1 MPHIGTPPV
10 AGFKTTTKQSFSGDN
25 STTAFTL
32 NKASSSSTDL
42 EVFVDNIQQEPT
54 TAYSVSGTTLTF
66 TEAPPTGTNNVYVVN
81 RGGDQN
87 GLLPPQ
93 DLGTT
98 DYIFGDDISL
108 KSDSAV
114 INFGTDSDVTLT
126 HVADTGLILKNTHTT
141 GNSGIGAILTLQTG
155 DTDMAAGNTH
165 GQIRFQAPDEGTGTD
180 AILEGARIQAAAEGD
195 FSSSSN
201 ATKLQFFAS
210 ASGAVGTDPGTRMEL
225 GSDGNVTIKDL
236 DSSDGSSATLTL
248 QSGDTDIAADDILG
262 TIDFQAPDE
271 ATGTDAILVAAGI
284 QAVSEGDFSSSSNA
298 TALALKTGASET
310 ATEKLRISSAGRLG
324 LGTSSPDYLVDIEG
338 AVADDAV
345 TALLRISAD
354 DPASSGD
361 HAEMRFS
368 LGNGATDTGIRR
380 GHIDVLS
387 NNGTDARNLILNPSG
402 GNIGVGTTTP
412 STMLD
417 IVSPTKVR
425 SAIRGTDSTTD
436 NASKTFGI
444 LNRHYDTSEED
455 FVVIQSVSGSSTNV
469 IDIGGGDLIG
479 THNACSSFRI
489 FTAANQ
495 TTTGGTTRFSISGT
509 GLCAAFL
516 SNSDNNY
523 VVNANSTGSAGVT
536 GLHNL
541 YYKADSAVFTGYHY
555 YEKKEPTILYEDEK
569 LYTEGMSIPEG
580 KKVGDVWIE
589 ADTLPSGKKFGDV
602 KTQGE
607 TFEMGDVIV
616 YDSGKVTKCT
626 KAHAT
631 NVVGIYSGHP
641 MPGGRWLSNNKDD
654 IATEEHALE
663 VASVG
668 DSQDWNKTV
677 THYLTGFKVCNE
689 NGAISSGDL
698 LCSASKT
705 GYLMKQDGTAI
716 TSETVGKSMDT
727 VSFDSDGNATGVYG
741 FLYCG

>member
-1 MPHIGTPPV
+1 MPYLGTPASV
-10 AGFKTTTKQSFSGDN
+10 GFSSTKKDRFSGDN
-25 STTAFTL
+25 STTGFTL
-32 NKASSSSTDL
+32 SKIAGTGTDIQ
-42 EVFVDNIQQEPT
+42 VFVDNIRQEPT

-66 TEAPPTGTNNVYVVN
+66 TEAPPTGTNNVYVIHQHQAL
-81 RGGDQN
+81 GTGP
-87 GLLPPQ
+87 LPPQ
-93 DLGTT
+93 DLGST
-98 DYIFGDDISL
+98 DYIFGDDISFNSDGAVINFGADSDINLTHVHNTGLTTNNDFSL

-114 INFGTDSDVTLT
+114 LKFGADEEVTIT
-126 HVADTGLILKNTHTT
+126 HVADTGLNLKHTAT
-141 GNSGIGAILTLQTG
+141 GDDKPVKLTLQTG
-155 DTDMAAGNTH
+155 
-165 GQIRFQAPDEGTGTD
+165 E
-180 AILEGARIQAAAEGD
+180 
-195 FSSSSN
+195 
-201 ATKLQFFAS
+201 
-210 ASGAVGTDPGTRMEL
+210 
-225 GSDGNVTIKDL
+225 
-236 DSSDGSSATLTL
+236 
-248 QSGDTDIAADDILG
+248 TDIAADDVLG
-262 TIDFQAPDE
+262 AIDFQAPDE
-271 ATGTDAILVAAGI
+271 GTGTDAILVAAGI
-284 QAVSEGDFSSSSNA
+284 QAVSEGDFSSTSNA

-402 GNIGVGTTTP
+402 GNIGVGNTTP
-412 STMLD
+412 STMID
-417 IVSPTKVR
+417 IVAPSAAR
-425 SAIRGTDSTTD
+425 SAIRG
-436 NASKTFGI
+436 ASATAD
-444 LNRHYDTSEED
+444 DTSKAFGMLCRNYDSDEED
-455 FVVIQSVSGSSTNV
+455 FVIIQAVSGTSTNV
-469 IDIGGGDLIG
+469 VDIGGGDLLG

-489 FTAANQ
+489 FTAANK
-495 TTTGGTTRFSISGT
+495 TTTGGTARLSINSD
-509 GLCAAFL
+509 GLHSMWL

-523 VVNANSTGSAGVT
+523 VVNANPSAGT
-536 GLHNL
+536 AGTKQWNL

-555 YEKKEPTILYEDEK
+555 YAKKEPTILYVD
-569 LYTEGMSIPEG
+569 
-580 KKVGDVWIE
+580 GDTI
-589 ADTLPSGKKFGDV
+589 PSGKKVGDV

-668 DSQDWNKTV
+668 DSQDWNKLV

-689 NGAISSGDL
+689 NGAIESGDL

-727 VSFDSDGNATGVYG
+727 VSFDSDGNATGIYG